1 MRTGTPTLPPEAKGL
16 STAVISDALDAL
28 HLPGSVLG
36 VSHIAGV
43 KRVFGPAFTGQY
55 IPVDADAPGTV
66 GDYLDDTPV
75 GALLGAGKD
84 VSVAEE
90 HRPR

>member
-1 MRTGTPTLPPEAKGL
+1 M
-16 STAVISDALDAL
+16 
-28 HLPGSVLG
+28 PGSVLG

-43 KRVFGPAFTGQY
+43 QRAFGPAFTVQY

-75 GALLGAGKD
+75 DAVVVLDNAGRTD
-84 VSVAEE
+84 CRERLRA
-90 HRPR
+90 